1 MLCLSLHKTLTRRR
15 NLFHITK
22 EYDKIRPQGSL
33 GSLWHMAWL
42 FFLGCKNFLSP
53 ASFSSRAMTF
63 HLRSTQQDKLNHGS
77 RETKRSLINL
87 GPTRLFIHLL
97 PIYCFTILSYCRV
110 TGCYRGSTCILAVS
124 SDNIERKCRPH
135 DCIILVSPVVKP
147 QLCLGKKTLKERTFL
162 GSS

>member
-1 MLCLSLHKTLTRRR
+1 MGNTPLFCIRLLTNSMCLLRLSSRKTLTRRG
-15 NLFHITK
+15 NFHITK

-33 GSLWHMAWL
+33 GPLPP
-42 FFLGCKNFLSP
+42 NTP
-53 ASFSSRAMTF
+53 A
-63 HLRSTQQDKLNHGS
+63 QQDKLNHGS
-77 RETKRSLINL
+77 RETKTSLINL
-87 GPTRLFIHLL
+87 GPKCLRDVHSL

-110 TGCYRGSTCILAVS
+110 TGCFRESTCILAVS
-124 SDNIERKCRPH
+124 SDNLERKCRPH

>member
-1 MLCLSLHKTLTRRR
+1 MLILSRLKKL
-15 NLFHITK
+15 LI
-22 EYDKIRPQGSL
+22 
-33 GSLWHMAWL
+33 SLWHVAGL
-42 FFLGCKNFLSP
+42 FSFGCKNFLSP

-87 GPTRLFIHLL
+87 GPKCLREVHLL

-110 TGCYRGSTCILAVS
+110 TGCFRESTCILAVS
-124 SDNIERKCRPH
+124 SDNLERKCRPH

-147 QLCLGKKTLKERTFL
+147 QLCLGEKTLKERTFL